1 MEYAKILSYGAIGL
15 GFLLAVLSYWLLR
28 GNPDKRGP
36 IYIFMLFCL
45 ILVAI
50 GAWLQYTADS
60 NRTAAAEAQMDLQKM
75 RASMKSIVSA
85 LQPLAKPLQDTSAH
99 VSDGQVCSGGGHG
112 IPLPNA
118 NLDVNRIAT
127 ALQGIA
133 AATEIAHQY
142 AP

>member
-99 VSDGQVCSGGGHG
+99 VSDGQVCGGGGHG